1 MVVLTTPDYLQ
12 IVTAAIYAA
21 ALFYTILTFRR
32 SKRLDQLTITNEIF
46 LDLRNLDR
54 ELAKIPPEVQYDDA
68 RSQTYS
74 RIFTTLDYLSFLIN
88 QKVVDDRR
96 LMDYMKADI
105 TRYYEDAFL
114 KHASIDER
122 DSNSYQHFKKL
133 YLKIKKYH

>member
-1 MVVLTTPDYLQ
+1 MIVLTTADYLQ
-12 IVTAAIYAA
+12 IITAVIYAA

-32 SKRLDQLTITNEIF
+32 SKRLDQLTITNDIF
-46 LDLRNLDR
+46 LELRNLDR
-54 ELAKIPPEVQYDDA
+54 ELAKIPPEPQYDDA

-74 RIFTTLDYLSFLIN
+74 LIFTTLDYLSFLIN

-105 TRYYEDAFL
+105 IRYYEDAFL

-122 DSNSYQHFKKL
+122 DSNSYQQFRKL
-133 YLKIKKYH
+133 YLKVKK

>member
-1 MVVLTTPDYLQ
+1 MVVLTTPEYIQ
-12 IVTAAIYAA
+12 IITAAIYAA

-46 LDLRNLDR
+46 LELRNLDR
-54 ELAKIPPEVQYDDA
+54 ELAKIPREAQYDDA

-105 TRYYEDAFL
+105 IRYYEDAFL

-122 DSNSYQHFKKL
+122 DSNSYQQFKKL
-133 YLKIKKYH
+133 YLKVKK

>member
-46 LDLRNLDR
+46 LELRNLDR
-54 ELAKIPPEVQYDDA
+54 ELAKIPPEVQYDDV

-96 LMDYMKADI
+96 LMDYMKVDI
-105 TRYYEDAFL
+105 IRYYEDAFL

-122 DSNSYQHFKKL
+122 DSNSYQQFKKL
-133 YLKIKKYH
+133 YLKVKK

>member
-1 MVVLTTPDYLQ
+1 MIVLSTADYLQ
-12 IVTAAIYAA
+12 IITAVIYAA
-21 ALFYTILTFRR
+21 ALFYTVLTFRR
-32 SKRLDQLTITNEIF
+32 SKRLDQLTITNDIF
-46 LDLRNLDR
+46 LELRNLDR
-54 ELAKIPPEVQYDDA
+54 ELAKIPPEPQYDDA

-105 TRYYEDAFL
+105 IRYYEDAFL

-122 DSNSYQHFKKL
+122 DSNSYQQFRKL
-133 YLKIKKYH
+133 YLKVKK

>member
-1 MVVLTTPDYLQ
+1 MIVLTTADYLQ
-12 IVTAAIYAA
+12 IITAVIYAA

-32 SKRLDQLTITNEIF
+32 SKRLDQLTITNDIF
-46 LDLRNLDR
+46 LELRNLDR
-54 ELAKIPPEVQYDDA
+54 ELAKIPPESQYDDA

-105 TRYYEDAFL
+105 IRYYEDAFL

-122 DSNSYQHFKKL
+122 DSNSYQQFRKL
-133 YLKIKKYH
+133 YLKVKK

>member
-1 MVVLTTPDYLQ
+1 MVVLATADYLQ
-12 IVTAAIYAA
+12 IIIAAIYAA
-21 ALFYTILTFRR
+21 ALFYTIVTFRR

-46 LDLRNLDR
+46 LELRNLDR

-105 TRYYEDAFL
+105 IRYYEDAFL

-122 DSNSYQHFKKL
+122 DSNSYQQFKKL
-133 YLKIKKYH
+133 YLKAKK

>member
-1 MVVLTTPDYLQ
+1 MVVLTAPDYLQ

-46 LDLRNLDR
+46 LELRNLDR

-105 TRYYEDAFL
+105 IRYYEDAFL

>member
-46 LDLRNLDR
+46 LELRNLDR
-54 ELAKIPPEVQYDDA
+54 ELAKIPAEVQYDDA

-105 TRYYEDAFL
+105 IRYYEDAFL

-122 DSNSYQHFKKL
+122 DSNSYQQFKKL
-133 YLKIKKYH
+133 YLKVKK

>member
-1 MVVLTTPDYLQ
+1 MVVLTTADYLQ
-12 IVTAAIYAA
+12 IITAAIYAA

-46 LDLRNLDR
+46 LELRNLDR

-105 TRYYEDAFL
+105 IRYYEDAFL

-122 DSNSYQHFKKL
+122 DSNSYQQFKKL
-133 YLKIKKYH
+133 YVKVKK

>member
-46 LDLRNLDR
+46 LELRNLDR
-54 ELAKIPPEVQYDDA
+54 ELAKIPREAQYDDA
-68 RSQTYS
+68 RRQAYS

-105 TRYYEDAFL
+105 IRYYEDAFL
-114 KHASIDER
+114 KHASIAER
-122 DSNSYQHFKKL
+122 DSNSYLQFKKL
-133 YLKIKKYH
+133 YLKVKK

>member
-1 MVVLTTPDYLQ
+1 MVVLTTADYLQ
-12 IVTAAIYAA
+12 IITAAIYAA

-46 LDLRNLDR
+46 LELRNLDR
-54 ELAKIPPEVQYDDA
+54 ELAKIPREAQYDDA

-105 TRYYEDAFL
+105 IRYYEDAFL

-122 DSNSYQHFKKL
+122 DSNSYQQFKKL
-133 YLKIKKYH
+133 YIKVKK

>member
-1 MVVLTTPDYLQ
+1 MVVLTTPDYIQ
-12 IVTAAIYAA
+12 IITAAIYAA

-32 SKRLDQLTITNEIF
+32 SKRLDELTITNEIF
-46 LDLRNLDR
+46 LELRNLDR
-54 ELAKIPPEVQYDDA
+54 ELAKIPREAQYDDA

-105 TRYYEDAFL
+105 IRYYEDAFL
-114 KHASIDER
+114 RHASIEER
-122 DSNSYQHFKKL
+122 DSNSYQQFKKL
-133 YLKIKKYH
+133 YFKVKK

>member
-1 MVVLTTPDYLQ
+1 MVVLTTGDYLQ
-12 IVTAAIYAA
+12 IITAAIYAA

-46 LDLRNLDR
+46 LELRNLDR
-54 ELAKIPPEVQYDDA
+54 ELAKIPREAQYDDA

-105 TRYYEDAFL
+105 IRYYEDAFL

-122 DSNSYQHFKKL
+122 DSNSYQQFKKL
-133 YLKIKKYH
+133 YLKVKK

>member
-32 SKRLDQLTITNEIF
+32 SKRLDQLTITNDIF
-46 LDLRNLDR
+46 LELRNLDR

-105 TRYYEDAFL
+105 IRYYEDAFL
-114 KHASIDER
+114 KHASINER

-133 YLKIKKYH
+133 YLKVKK

>member
-1 MVVLTTPDYLQ
+1 MIVLTTADYLQ
-12 IVTAAIYAA
+12 IITAVIYAA

-32 SKRLDQLTITNEIF
+32 SKRLDQLTITNDIF
-46 LDLRNLDR
+46 LELRNLDR
-54 ELAKIPPEVQYDDA
+54 ELAKIPPEPQYDDA

-105 TRYYEDAFL
+105 IRYYEDAFL
-114 KHASIDER
+114 KYASIDER
-122 DSNSYQHFKKL
+122 DSNSYQQFRKL
-133 YLKIKKYH
+133 YLKVKK

>member
-1 MVVLTTPDYLQ
+1 MIVLTTADYLQ
-12 IVTAAIYAA
+12 IITAVIYAA

-32 SKRLDQLTITNEIF
+32 SKRLDQLTITNDIF
-46 LDLRNLDR
+46 LELRNLDR
-54 ELAKIPPEVQYDDA
+54 ELAKIPPEPQYDDA

-96 LMDYMKADI
+96 LMDYVKADI
-105 TRYYEDAFL
+105 IRYYEDAFL

-122 DSNSYQHFKKL
+122 DSNSYQQFKKL
-133 YLKIKKYH
+133 YLKVKK

>member
-12 IVTAAIYAA
+12 IVTAAIYSA

-46 LDLRNLDR
+46 LELRNLDR

-105 TRYYEDAFL
+105 IRYYEDAFL

-122 DSNSYQHFKKL
+122 DSNSYQQFKKL
-133 YLKIKKYH
+133 YLKVKK

>member
-1 MVVLTTPDYLQ
+1 MVVLTTADYLQ
-12 IVTAAIYAA
+12 IITAAIYAA

-46 LDLRNLDR
+46 LELRNLDR
-54 ELAKIPPEVQYDDA
+54 ELAKIPREAQYDDA

-105 TRYYEDAFL
+105 IRYYEDAFL
-114 KHASIDER
+114 KDASIDER
-122 DSNSYQHFKKL
+122 DSNSYQQFKKL
-133 YLKIKKYH
+133 YLKVKK

>member
-1 MVVLTTPDYLQ
+1 MIVLTTADYLQ
-12 IVTAAIYAA
+12 IITAVIYAA
-21 ALFYTILTFRR
+21 ALFYTVLTFRR
-32 SKRLDQLTITNEIF
+32 SKRLDQLTITNDIF
-46 LDLRNLDR
+46 LELRNLDR
-54 ELAKIPPEVQYDDA
+54 ELAKIPPEPQYDDA

-105 TRYYEDAFL
+105 IRYYEDAFL

-122 DSNSYQHFKKL
+122 DSNSYQQFRKL
-133 YLKIKKYH
+133 YLKVKK

>member
-46 LDLRNLDR
+46 LELRNLDR
-54 ELAKIPPEVQYDDA
+54 ELAKIPRDAEYDDA

-105 TRYYEDAFL
+105 IRYYEDAFL
-114 KHASIDER
+114 KHTSIDER

-133 YLKIKKYH
+133 YLKVKK

>member
-12 IVTAAIYAA
+12 IITAAIYAA

-46 LDLRNLDR
+46 LELRNLER
-54 ELAKIPPEVQYDDA
+54 ELAKIPPETQYDDA
-68 RSQTYS
+68 RSQIYS

-105 TRYYEDAFL
+105 IRYYEDAFL
-114 KHASIDER
+114 RHASIEER
-122 DSNSYQHFKKL
+122 DSNSYQQFKKL
-133 YLKIKKYH
+133 YFKVKK

>member
-1 MVVLTTPDYLQ
+1 
-12 IVTAAIYAA
+12 
-21 ALFYTILTFRR
+21 LTFRR

-46 LDLRNLDR
+46 LELRNLDR
-54 ELAKIPPEVQYDDA
+54 ELAKIPREAQYDDA

-105 TRYYEDAFL
+105 IRYYEDAFL

-122 DSNSYQHFKKL
+122 DSNSYQQFKKL
-133 YLKIKKYH
+133 YLKVKK

>member
-1 MVVLTTPDYLQ
+1 MVVLTTPDYVQ
-12 IVTAAIYAA
+12 IITAAIYAA

-46 LDLRNLDR
+46 LELRNLDR
-54 ELAKIPPEVQYDDA
+54 ELTKIPREAQYDDA

-96 LMDYMKADI
+96 LMDYIEADVI
-105 TRYYEDAFL
+105 RYYEDAFL

-122 DSNSYQHFKKL
+122 DSNSYQQFKKL
-133 YLKIKKYH
+133 YIKVKKK

>member
-46 LDLRNLDR
+46 LELRNLDR
-54 ELAKIPPEVQYDDA
+54 ELAKMPPEVQYDEA

-105 TRYYEDAFL
+105 IRYYEDAFL

-122 DSNSYQHFKKL
+122 DSNSYQQFKKL
-133 YLKIKKYH
+133 YLKVKK

>member
-46 LDLRNLDR
+46 LELRNLDR

-68 RSQTYS
+68 RSETYS

-88 QKVVDDRR
+88 QKVVGDRR

-105 TRYYEDAFL
+105 IRYYEDAFL

-122 DSNSYQHFKKL
+122 DSNSYQQFKKL
-133 YLKIKKYH
+133 YLKIKK

>member
-1 MVVLTTPDYLQ
+1 MVVLTTGDYLQ
-12 IVTAAIYAA
+12 IITAAIYAA

-46 LDLRNLDR
+46 LELRNLDR
-54 ELAKIPPEVQYDDA
+54 ELAKIPREAQYDDA

-105 TRYYEDAFL
+105 IRYYEDAFL

-122 DSNSYQHFKKL
+122 DSNSYQQFKKL
-133 YLKIKKYH
+133 YVKVKK

>member
-1 MVVLTTPDYLQ
+1 MIVLTTADYLQ
-12 IVTAAIYAA
+12 IITAVIYAA

-32 SKRLDQLTITNEIF
+32 SKRLDQLTITNDIF
-46 LDLRNLDR
+46 LELRNLDR
-54 ELAKIPPEVQYDDA
+54 ELAKIPPEPQYDDA

-96 LMDYMKADI
+96 LMGYMKADI
-105 TRYYEDAFL
+105 IRYYEDAFL

-122 DSNSYQHFKKL
+122 DSNSYQQFRKL
-133 YLKIKKYH
+133 YLKVKK

>member
-12 IVTAAIYAA
+12 IITAAIYAA

-46 LDLRNLDR
+46 LELRNLDR
-54 ELAKIPPEVQYDDA
+54 ELAKIPTEAQYDDT

-105 TRYYEDAFL
+105 IRYYEDAFL

-122 DSNSYQHFKKL
+122 DSNSYQQFKKL
-133 YLKIKKYH
+133 YVKVKK

>member
-1 MVVLTTPDYLQ
+1 MVVLTAPDYIQ
-12 IVTAAIYAA
+12 IITAAIYAA

-46 LDLRNLDR
+46 LELRNLDR
-54 ELAKIPPEVQYDDA
+54 ELAKIPREAQYDDA

-88 QKVVDDRR
+88 QKVVDDER
-96 LMDYMKADI
+96 LMDYMKADVI
-105 TRYYEDAFL
+105 RYYEDQFL

-122 DSNSYQHFKKL
+122 DSSSYQQFKKL
-133 YLKIKKYH
+133 YLKVKK

>member
-1 MVVLTTPDYLQ
+1 MVVLTAPDYLQ

-46 LDLRNLDR
+46 LELRNLDR
-54 ELAKIPPEVQYDDA
+54 VLAKIPLGPQYDDA

-105 TRYYEDAFL
+105 IRYYEEAFL

-122 DSNSYQHFKKL
+122 DSNSYQQFKKL
-133 YLKIKKYH
+133 YLKVKK

>member
-46 LDLRNLDR
+46 LELRNLDR
-54 ELAKIPPEVQYDDA
+54 ELAKIPREAQYDDA

-105 TRYYEDAFL
+105 IRYYEDAFL
-114 KHASIDER
+114 KHASIAER
-122 DSNSYQHFKKL
+122 DSNSYQQFKKL
-133 YLKIKKYH
+133 YLKVKK

>member
-1 MVVLTTPDYLQ
+1 MVVLTTPDYIQ
-12 IVTAAIYAA
+12 IITAAIYAA

-46 LDLRNLDR
+46 LELRNLDR
-54 ELAKIPPEVQYDDA
+54 ELAKIPPEAQYDDV
-68 RSQTYS
+68 RSQSYS

-105 TRYYEDAFL
+105 IRYYEDAFL

-122 DSNSYQHFKKL
+122 DSNSYQQFKKL
-133 YLKIKKYH
+133 YLKVKK

>member
-1 MVVLTTPDYLQ
+1 MIVLTTADYLQ
-12 IVTAAIYAA
+12 IITAVIYAA

-32 SKRLDQLTITNEIF
+32 SKRLDQLTITNDIF
-46 LDLRNLDR
+46 LELRNLDR
-54 ELAKIPPEVQYDDA
+54 ELAKIPPEPQYDDA

-96 LMDYMKADI
+96 LVDYMKADI
-105 TRYYEDAFL
+105 IRYYEDAFL

-122 DSNSYQHFKKL
+122 DSNSYQQFKKL
-133 YLKIKKYH
+133 YLKVKK

>member
-12 IVTAAIYAA
+12 IVIAAVYAA

-46 LDLRNLDR
+46 LELRNLDR
-54 ELAKIPPEVQYDDA
+54 ELAKIPREAQYDDA

-105 TRYYEDAFL
+105 IRYYEDAFL

-122 DSNSYQHFKKL
+122 DSNSYQQFKKL
-133 YLKIKKYH
+133 YLKVKK

>member
-1 MVVLTTPDYLQ
+1 MVVLTTPDYIQ
-12 IVTAAIYAA
+12 IITAAIYAA

-46 LDLRNLDR
+46 LELRNLDR
-54 ELAKIPPEVQYDDA
+54 ELAKIPTEAQYDDT

-105 TRYYEDAFL
+105 IRYYEEAFL

-122 DSNSYQHFKKL
+122 DSNSYQQFKKL
-133 YLKIKKYH
+133 YLKVKK